1 MLLEF
6 PKDVDLAAKN
16 ISPFI
21 RKTCFS
27 YSNVFSNLLN
37 TNVRFK
43 MENLQVTGSF
53 KARGALNKLLTL
65 TKNER
70 QKGVVSAST
79 GNHGAAVAY
88 AAQKLNVKCSIFVPN
103 DASESKLQNIKNY
116 GAKIEVHG
124 KDCVESEIKAREV
137 ANLSNQVYVSPYND
151 PYVIAG
157 QGTLGYEINN
167 QCDGLDVIIVSV
179 GGGGL
184 IGGTASYLKSVW
196 PGLQVIGCSPEN
208 SAVMIHSIKK
218 GQILDLDS
226 KPTLSDG
233 TAGGVEKDSIT
244 FPICKDNIDET
255 VLVSETEIKNAMVSF
270 IKNERMLLEGAAG
283 TAVAALI
290 KMRDELKGKKVGVVI
305 CGGNISLDI
314 LKKILN

>member
-1 MLLEF
+1 MPLDL

-21 RKTCFS
+21 RKTYFS
-27 YSNVFSNLLN
+27 YSPVFSNLLN
-37 TNVRFK
+37 TDVRFK

-53 KARGALNKLLTL
+53 KARGALNKLLSL
-65 TKNER
+65 SLEQR

-88 AAQKLNVKCSIFVPN
+88 SAQKLDVSCSIFVPK
-103 DASESKLQNIKNY
+103 DASEAKLQNIKNY
-116 GAKIEVHG
+116 GAKIEVYG
-124 KDCVESEIKAREV
+124 EDCVESEIKAREV
-137 ANLSNQVYVSPYND
+137 ANFSDQADVSPYND

-157 QGTLGYEINN
+157 QGTIGFEIKD
-167 QCDGLDVIIVSV
+167 QCTGLDVLIISV

-196 PGLQVIGCSPEN
+196 PDLYVVGCSPIN

-218 GQILDLDS
+218 GEILDLES

-233 TAGGVEKDSIT
+233 TAGGVERDSIT

-255 VLVSETEIKNAMVSF
+255 VLVSETEIKNAMISF
-270 IKNERMLLEGAAG
+270 IENEHLLLEGAAG
-283 TAVAALI
+283 TAIATLI
-290 KMRDELKGKKVGVVI
+290 KMKDKLKSKRVGVVI
-305 CGGNISLDI
+305 CGGNVSLDI
-314 LKKILN
+314 IKNILN